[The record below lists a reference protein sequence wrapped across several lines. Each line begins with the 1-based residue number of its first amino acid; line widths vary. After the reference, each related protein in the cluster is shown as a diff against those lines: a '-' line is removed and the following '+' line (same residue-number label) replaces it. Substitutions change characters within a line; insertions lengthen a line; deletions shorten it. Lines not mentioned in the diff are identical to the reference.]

1 MASTSE
7 QVQVRCEGASKSY
20 GSRDVLMDINL
31 TVTPGESIG
40 LVGPNGAGKTTL
52 LSLVNGLRKP
62 SSGTV
67 RLFEGDPRDPRSRTS
82 LGVAPQALSLP
93 DTAKVSEVI
102 HFVRSFFR
110 KPARHS
116 ELVEEFGLGHLLG
129 KQVGGLSGG
138 QKRLVSVALAFAGNP
153 ALVLLDE
160 PTTGLD
166 AEARTLLWNRVTT
179 RIDAGTSLLVTSH
192 YVEDIE
198 RLAHRV
204 VVLDHGRIALD
215 DSLGSIQSSA
225 NRSVVRVRT
234 KEPERLAHV
243 HRIGELA
250 YRRGLLEVVTDDVDT
265 TVNQILGITG
275 SMRDLEIVN
284 DALGAVG
291 RDRKDIA

>member
-1 MASTSE
+1 MPGTSE

-20 GSRDVLMDINL
+20 GRREVLVDINL
-31 TVTPGESIG
+31 TVTRGESVG

-52 LSLVNGLRKP
+52 LSLIDGLRKP

-67 RLFEGDPRDPRSRTS
+67 RLFDGDPRDPRSRTW

-93 DTAKVSEVI
+93 ETAKVSEVI
-102 HFVRSFFR
+102 HYVRSFFR
-110 KPARHS
+110 EPARET
-116 ELVEEFGLGHLLG
+116 ELVEEFGIGDMLG

-166 AEARTLLWNRVTT
+166 SEARTLLWSRVTA
-179 RIDAGTSLLVTSH
+179 RIDAGTTLLVTSH

-198 RLAHRV
+198 RLARRV
-204 VVLDHGRIALD
+204 VVLDRGQITLD
-215 DSLGSIQSSA
+215 DTLGAIHSSA
-225 NRSVVRVRT
+225 SRSVVRVRT
-234 KEPERLAHV
+234 TEPERLAHV
-243 HRIGELA
+243 HRIGEVA
-250 YRRGLLEVVTDDVDT
+250 YRLGLLEIVTDDVDA
-265 TVNQILGITG
+265 TVNQVLGVTG

-284 DALGAVG
+284 DSLAEVG

>member
-1 MASTSE
+1 MARTSE
-7 QVQVRCEGASKSY
+7 QVQVRCESASKSY
-20 GSRDVLMDINL
+20 GNRDVLMDIDL

-110 KPARHS
+110 KPAKHS

-166 AEARTLLWNRVTT
+166 AEARTLLWNRVTA

-284 DALGAVG
+284 DALGSVG
-291 RDRKDIA
+291 RDREDIA